1 MRPQSLRRL
10 AERSEAERLRRRW
23 DDRWRRH
30 GYGYRVVRQHG
41 AARALGFCGVRP
53 MDLAGLRILNLFHR
67 FAPAAWGR
75 GLAGEAATA
84 VVTWAGRREPGL
96 PVVARIRPAN
106 TASQRVA
113 LRAGLVRAAHLDGP
127 GEDGLDWI
135 FATNL
140 SGSGGRSR

>member
-1 MRPQSLRRL
+1 MRRPTEDDVDAIRAIHSDPAACAHHPSDAL
-10 AERSEAERLRRRW
+10 AERSGAERLHRRW

-53 MDLAGLRILNLFHR
+53 MDLAGLRILNLFYR

-84 VVTWAGRREPGL
+84 VVT
-96 PVVARIRPAN
+96 
-106 TASQRVA
+106 
-113 LRAGLVRAAHLDGP
+113 
-127 GEDGLDWI
+127 
-135 FATNL
+135 
-140 SGSGGRSR
+140 